1 MLLNVKIN
9 NISDLKNSYG
19 HGNIL
24 SDVLLYL
31 KNSGADS
38 VSVSL
43 KDCESVLS
51 EGTFPEIMKTDG
63 LKIYIEVALKPEMQ
77 KAVLKYKPDLCCI
90 VPENNHDYGLNVAE
104 QMTGIIS
111 FAGPLFMN
119 GINVCLSV
127 DPEMEQI
134 EASANTGVKYIKLN
148 TAHYAEAFGTE
159 GEETELKK
167 LRQASEFAHN
177 LGLTVIA
184 GGGLNSEN
192 LKRMNEISY
201 LNEAGTDCSF
211 LPQTALGVC
220 EKTISEIKTLID

>member
-38 VSVSL
+38 VTVHL
-43 KDCESVLS
+43 KDAVLS
-51 EGTFPEIMKTDG
+51 DGLFSEIIKTDG
-63 LKIYIEVALKPEMQ
+63 LKIYSETALNPEMQ
-77 KAVLKYKPDLCCI
+77 KAVLKYRPDLCCI
-90 VPENNHDYGLNVAE
+90 VPENSHKYGLNVAG
-104 QMTGIIS
+104 QMMKIIS
-111 FAGPLFMN
+111 FTGPLFMN

-127 DPEMEQI
+127 DPETEQI

-201 LNEAGTDCSF
+201 L
-211 LPQTALGVC
+211 
-220 EKTISEIKTLID
+220 SEIVTDSSVLCKMCTDGSEKSVAEIKALIG